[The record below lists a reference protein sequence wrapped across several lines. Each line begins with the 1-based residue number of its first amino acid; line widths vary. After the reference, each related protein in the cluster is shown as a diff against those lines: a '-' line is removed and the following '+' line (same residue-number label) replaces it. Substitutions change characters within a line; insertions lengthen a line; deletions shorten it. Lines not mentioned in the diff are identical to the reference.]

1 MKDNEKG
8 LIERA
13 QGGDKMAFQEI
24 MKIHGQ
30 KMLGLAFKFT
40 KNHQDAEDLY
50 QETFLKIYRN
60 LNSFRFESEF
70 TTWAYRILANIAYNT
85 FRKQKNSQTVDM
97 QDGERDLWETIP
109 GDEKDQA
116 DREVYNE
123 ALREQIH
130 GALSQLSPKQK
141 TVFIMKHYEGKKIKD
156 IAGILGTT
164 EGTVKKYL
172 FRATQKM
179 RQSLVNA

>member
-1 MKDNEKG
+1 MNEKEKV
-8 LIERA
+8 LIKKA
-13 QGGDKMAFQEI
+13 QDGDNMAFQKI
-24 MKIHGQ
+24 MNIHGQ

-50 QETFLKIYRN
+50 QETFLKIYKN
-60 LNSFRFESEF
+60 LSSFRFESEF
-70 TTWAYRILANIAYNT
+70 TTWAYRILANLAYNS
-85 FRKQKNSQTVDM
+85 FRKKKNNQTVDM
-97 QDGERDLWETIP
+97 EDGDRNMWETIP
-109 GDEKDQA
+109 GDDHDMADQ
-116 DREVYNE
+116 EVYNE
-123 ALREQIH
+123 SLREQIH
-130 GALSQLSPKQK
+130 FAISQLSQKQK

-179 RQSLVNA
+179 RQTLVNA